1 MPLDRQWQSG
11 GLLVA
16 KLLFTAPILDDLAQL
31 DERVEAEVWRKLE
44 LVQNVPG
51 VGTSLVDPQLIRSY
65 GTSCLKIAVLALMS
79 CMSDTPLPTMR
90 VMSSLLFW
98 ESSPSGAF
106 AERINV
112 SRIATSGRSPQRCPH
127 TVTMHTW

>member
-11 GLLVA
+11 GFLVA
-16 KLLFTAPILDDLAQL
+16 KLLFTAPFLDDLAQL

-44 LVQNVPG
+44 LVQSVPG
-51 VGTSLVDPQLIRSY
+51 VGTSLVEPQLIRSY

-79 CMSDTPLPTMR
+79 CMSDIPLLTMR

-106 AERINV
+106 AERISV
-112 SRIATSGRSPQRCPH
+112 SRIATPGR
-127 TVTMHTW
+127 W